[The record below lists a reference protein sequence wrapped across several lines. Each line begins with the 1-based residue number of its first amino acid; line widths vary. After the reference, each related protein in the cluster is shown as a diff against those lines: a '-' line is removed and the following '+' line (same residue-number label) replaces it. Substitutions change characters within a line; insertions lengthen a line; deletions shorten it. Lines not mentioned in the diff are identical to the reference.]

1 MERIPKNSV
10 GLAGEFAT
18 LSQLALHG
26 YDASMTLGNTKNIDI
41 LVFNPKTNK
50 TRQVEVKTN
59 LEKRK
64 GPTDSELF
72 GIFVTSWQMHEKHE
86 RIKQPDLFYC
96 FVHINTNPTDPLK
109 KKSVR
114 YFIVP
119 SAVVAK
125 YVREEHRAWL
135 EADPSHKT
143 SDRRT
148 FRIGVTEHRKV
159 KVRAPRKTNV
169 RVPSAPPA
177 QNYEDKWEL
186 LA

>member
-72 GIFVTSWQMHEKHE
+72 GIFVTSW
-86 RIKQPDLFYC
+86 
-96 FVHINTNPTDPLK
+96 HI
-109 KKSVR
+109 
-114 YFIVP
+114 
-119 SAVVAK
+119 
-125 YVREEHRAWL
+125 H
-135 EADPSHKT
+135 
-143 SDRRT
+143 
-148 FRIGVTEHRKV
+148 
-159 KVRAPRKTNV
+159 
-169 RVPSAPPA
+169 
-177 QNYEDKWEL
+177 
-186 LA
+186 